1 MDLER
6 MSRSWLLSI
15 RSSSSPLDL
24 AVPVSLTF
32 LATQLKSS
40 GAKVCIVFEGRD
52 TAPTSGTSP

>member
-1 MDLER
+1 